1 MARSCGNEDMV
12 LNLVRLLAVLL
23 IAVVVA
29 VALSS
34 SPGMAHKGHEKQK
47 AAAQTANAQTPAPR
61 VNTPGAMHEMLE
73 EHAEAMEVEAPKT
86 VSERVMSW
94 IGRTHPFAVHFPI
107 ALFPVALV
115 ALILARRR
123 GETVELIR
131 ALIIVAG
138 AASVMAAVLGWF
150 TGGFVLADTDAVQ
163 LWHRW
168 LGTALGVF
176 GGGVAVWAL
185 RRRDSVY
192 GRGMVVA
199 LAAITLVLLVQGW
212 LGAALVHG
220 MDHMNF

>member
-1 MARSCGNEDMV
+1 MV
-12 LNLVRLLAVLL
+12 LSLVRLTLVML
-23 IAVVVA
+23 IAALVA
-29 VALSS
+29 FAS
-34 SPGMAHKGHEKQK
+34 SPGVAHKDHNKMAEAEEAAVAGVK
-47 AAAQTANAQTPAPR
+47 ARRA
-61 VNTPGAMHEMLE
+61 NTPGAMHEMME
-73 EHAEAMEVEAPKT
+73 EHAEAMEEEAPKT
-86 VSERVMSW
+86 FSERVMSW

-138 AASVMAAVLGWF
+138 AAGVIAAVLGWF
-150 TGGFVLADTDAVQ
+150 TGGFVLVDADAVQ

-168 LGTALGVF
+168 IGTGLAVI

-185 RRRDSVY
+185 RRRSSVHS
-192 GRGMVVA
+192 RGMVVA
-199 LAAITLVLLVQGW
+199 LSAITLILLVQGW

>member
-1 MARSCGNEDMV
+1 MNLLRLMALLMV
-12 LNLVRLLAVLL
+12 AAL
-23 IAVVVA
+23 

-34 SPGMAHKGHEKQK
+34 TPGAAHKDHNKMVAAEK
-47 AAAQTANAQTPAPR
+47 AANAQADAPR
-61 VNTPGAMHEMLE
+61 VNTPGAMQEKME
-73 EHAEAMEVEAPKT
+73 DHAEAMDEARPKT
-86 VSERVMSW
+86 FSERLMSW

-115 ALILARRR
+115 ALLLARRR

-138 AASVMAAVLGWF
+138 GASVVAAILGWF

-168 LGTALGVF
+168 LGTGLAVI
-176 GGGVAVWAL
+176 GGGVALWAL

-192 GRGMVVA
+192 GRSMVIA
-199 LAAITLVLLVQGW
+199 LSAITLILLVQGW

-220 MDHMNF
+220 MDHMNW

>member
-1 MARSCGNEDMV
+1 MV
-12 LNLVRLLAVLL
+12 LNLFRLAVVLL
-23 IAVVVA
+23 IAA
-29 VALSS
+29 LVALSP
-34 SPGMAHKGHEKQK
+34 SPGVAHKDHNNMVEAEE
-47 AAAQTANAQTPAPR
+47 AADAQLEARRAK
-61 VNTPGAMHEMLE
+61 TPGAMHEMME
-73 EHAEAMEVEAPKT
+73 EHAEAMEEEAPKT
-86 VSERVMSW
+86 FPERLMSW

-115 ALILARRR
+115 ALVLARRR

-138 AASVMAAVLGWF
+138 AAGVIAAVLGWF
-150 TGGFVLADTDAVQ
+150 TGGFVLVDTDAVQ

-168 LGTALGVF
+168 LGTGLAMIGGLVAL
-176 GGGVAVWAL
+176 WAL

-199 LAAITLVLLVQGW
+199 LSAITLILLVQGW